1 MRFALPASLILLAA
15 PAFAFKPGT
24 HGEPIEEEGY
34 FVGCADPEAGGGC
47 AMHARGAVWVAWYDG
62 PSDKA
67 ALAALAELV
76 PGSPVAFTGDM
87 LSMGDITV
95 DLVLNTVAPNPDDPL
110 APLVAGLQGSWSEA
124 GREITITGLEWA
136 ETDGPAYLVS
146 LDTACADGEERGTQ
160 HLILY
165 EMGGDPFE
173 STCLELVEEGADRV
187 VLRDVATGAE
197 VVLTR

>member
-1 MRFALPASLILLAA
+1 MRTACATLMLTALPALA
-15 PAFAFKPGT
+15 FEPGT
-24 HGEPIEEEGY
+24 HGEPVEEAGY
-34 FVGCADPEAGGGC
+34 VVGCAEPEAGGGC
-47 AMHARGAVWVAWYDG
+47 AMHARGAVWVAWHDG
-62 PSDKA
+62 PSDPA
-67 ALAALAELV
+67 ALEMLAGMA
-76 PGSPVAFTGDM
+76 PGSPVTFTGDM

-110 APLVAGLQGSWSEA
+110 APLVAGLQGAWTEQ

-136 ETDGPAYLVS
+136 ETDGPAYLIS
-146 LDTACADGEERGTQ
+146 LDTACADGAERGSE

-173 STCLELVEEGADRV
+173 STCMELISQEPDRV
-187 VLRDVATGAE
+187 VLREVTKDLE